1 MLNLNATRI
10 LITVQMMDDTDEL
23 AYLFAI
29 VTGLFERLAWGIASV
44 AGWYRDTREATIV
57 AGKIISIG
65 VNSILFAI
73 A

>member
-1 MLNLNATRI
+1 LNLNATRI

-29 VTGLFERLAWGIASV
+29 VTGLFERVAWGIASV
-44 AGWYRDTREATIV
+44 AAWYRDTKEAATV

-65 VNSILFAI
+65 VASLRFGMGL
-73 A
+73 